1 MRSSVAAIAAVL
13 ALSAPALT
21 PAVALAAPA
30 AKSDAAPSIDTMKR
44 LVKELSSDAY
54 EGRAPGTVGE
64 EKTLA
69 LLTAEFE
76 KLGLKPGNKGSWFQ
90 DVPLVEITATEKSRD
105 LTKSDVTRPNEQH
118 EAVTEAFRRRD
129 ADAATAAM
137 RAQMEKARNDLVGA
151 RSR

>member
-30 AKSDAAPSIDTMKR
+30 AKSDAAPSIDMMKR

-69 LLTAEFE
+69 LLTVGGAVLTGRFPPQAGVKSGDEVTVS
-76 KLGLKPGNKGSWFQ
+76 LGAAHMHLFDTETGRA
-90 DVPLVEITATEKSRD
+90 LVA
-105 LTKSDVTRPNEQH
+105 
-118 EAVTEAFRRRD
+118 
-129 ADAATAAM
+129 
-137 RAQMEKARNDLVGA
+137 
-151 RSR
+151 

>member
-64 EKTLA
+64 K
-69 LLTAEFE
+69 
-76 KLGLKPGNKGSWFQ
+76 
-90 DVPLVEITATEKSRD
+90 
-105 LTKSDVTRPNEQH
+105 
-118 EAVTEAFRRRD
+118 RRWRC
-129 ADAATAAM
+129 
-137 RAQMEKARNDLVGA
+137 
-151 RSR
+151 